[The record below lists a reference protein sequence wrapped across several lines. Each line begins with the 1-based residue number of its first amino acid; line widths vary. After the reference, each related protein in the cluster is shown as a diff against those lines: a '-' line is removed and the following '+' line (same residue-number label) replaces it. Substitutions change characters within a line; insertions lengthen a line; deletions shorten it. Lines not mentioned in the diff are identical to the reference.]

1 MTSSIPNGKRRR
13 LDQATT
19 TLSRPFKSPLRRP
32 TPAVKDE
39 AASSKIEGMAA
50 SSSFIKTITPDGQDN
65 STALS
70 TSSTTN
76 APPTPPPTRKRT
88 FPGQRLTPARK
99 PVPSDPEIM
108 DLQKRQRELQSRL
121 SSLRSDLDTV
131 QQALRIESSSNDEEL
146 EVLIMKW
153 KKVSQDAAEEVFS
166 GAQERISRMG
176 GVKAWRERTNNN
188 DARWEQEE
196 METWFGNVDADALDM
211 DEDELQARKA
221 ELREE
226 MERKNVKG
234 SSDDSEVASLFILF
248 MVHAKLNSPGVYYG
262 YDAQD
267 AQH

>member
-19 TLSRPFKSPLRRP
+19 ALSKPFKSPLRRP

-39 AASSKIEGMAA
+39 VVSPKIEGMTT
-50 SSSFIKTITPDGQDN
+50 SSSLIKTTTPDEQDN
-65 STALS
+65 STTLP

-121 SSLRSDLDTV
+121 SNLRSDLDTV
-131 QQALRIESSSNDEEL
+131 QQALRIESSSSDEEL
-146 EVLIMKW
+146 EALIMKW

-176 GVKAWRERTNNN
+176 GIKAWRERMNNN

-226 MERKNVKG
+226 MERNNVKE

-248 MVHAKLNSPGVYYG
+248 MAYAKLIIFRSLLWI
-262 YDAQD
+262 
-267 AQH
+267 